1 MMKLFDSHSHVSF
14 KAYEEDAAEVIQRA
28 FDHGVKMMT
37 VGSQQDTSKAAIAM
51 AEQYESGIW
60 ASVGLHPTHTIA
72 HGFNDTNEL
81 DFKPRQEVFD
91 AAYYQGLIDSSEKV
105 KAIGECGL
113 DYYRLPEEKKA
124 ELKQLQYQAFMAQA
138 EFAAK
143 NALPLIIHCRDAH
156 DDQYAALKEAEEQW
170 KSDKRGVI
178 HCFTGTYEEAKR
190 YLEMGWYI
198 SFSGIAVFAD
208 AVGEVAKK
216 VPLDQM
222 LIETDAPYLTPPP
235 YRGKRNEPLYVQY
248 IAENLAER
256 KGVSV
261 EELAEATYQNAL
273 DLFQISE

>member
-1 MMKLFDSHSHVSF
+1 MNLFDSHSHVSF
-14 KAYEEDAAEVIQRA
+14 QAYKEDAADVIQRA

-37 VGSQQDTSKAAIAM
+37 VGTQQNTSKSAIEW
-51 AEQYESGIW
+51 AEKYPTGIW
-60 ASVGLHPTHTIA
+60 ASVGLHPTHAIA

-91 AAYYQGLIDSSEKV
+91 HVYYQNLVDGTDRV
-105 KAIGECGL
+105 KAVGECGL
-113 DYYRLPEEKKA
+113 DYYRLPEDQAKEMKK
-124 ELKQLQYQAFMAQA
+124 LQYEAFMAQA

-156 DDQYAALKEAEEQW
+156 SDQFSAIQEAESAF

-190 YLEMGWYI
+190 YLEIGWYI
-198 SFSGIAVFAD
+198 SFSGIAVFANE
-208 AVGEVAKK
+208 VGEVAKK
-216 VPLDQM
+216 VPIEQI

-256 KGVSV
+256 KGIAV
-261 EELAEATYQNAL
+261 EEFAKVTHDNAMK
-273 DLFQISE
+273 LFQL